1 MANHCSAGFPACRIA
16 GFQTCVPCLFNHASE
31 RVCAPLFI
39 GFFATLSK
47 MAMKYPGWDR
57 KRVPH
62 CAVKRPI
69 TFSSASAGAWFSG
82 VPMIVTRINR
92 PRTEPLG
99 TASVYSLP
107 APAD

>member
-1 MANHCSAGFPACRIA
+1 MVLGGTGHWP
-16 GFQTCVPCLFNHASE
+16 VPSGDSPDGTE
-31 RVCAPLFI
+31 RLAIPVGGSPTGTGRGARSTHFKNTP
-39 GFFATLSK
+39 
-47 MAMKYPGWDR
+47 WDR
-57 KRVPH
+57 MRLPH